1 LVVSLKDLDGC
12 AILGEKVVNKKMFL
26 LRNPR
31 YSWLIVL
38 ASLVYLLS
46 PLDLLP
52 DIFPLLGQADDL
64 TLLVF
69 LIYNLLQNLPKF
81 FPTKTETEV
90 EEDIKTIDV
99 DATTIK

>member
-1 LVVSLKDLDGC
+1 MP
-12 AILGEKVVNKKMFL
+12 I
-26 LRNPR
+26 
-31 YSWLIVL
+31 
-38 ASLVYLLS
+38 
-46 PLDLLP
+46 
-52 DIFPLLGQADDL
+52 LGQADDL